1 MTVLLKLLLPLV
13 KSIIKIKNVVL
24 KNILKK
30 SKSIF
35 QNQELYKNV
44 FFFFTP
50 YNGQPNINSKIIW
63 RLVHVLTNRTQ

>member
-1 MTVLLKLLLPLV
+1 MF
-13 KSIIKIKNVVL
+13 
-24 KNILKK
+24 KK

>member
-13 KSIIKIKNVVL
+13 KSIIKIKNVSF
-24 KNILKK
+24 KK

-50 YNGQPNINSKIIW
+50 YNGQPNINSTIW

>member
-24 KNILKK
+24 KNIFKK

-35 QNQELYKNV
+35 QNQELYKNCLL
-44 FFFFTP
+44 FFTP
-50 YNGQPNINSKIIW
+50 YNGQPNINSKIFW

>member
-13 KSIIKIKNVVL
+13 KSIIKIKNVSF
-24 KNILKK
+24 KNFFKK

-44 FFFFTP
+44 FFFLPHTMDS
-50 YNGQPNINSKIIW
+50 QT
-63 RLVHVLTNRTQ
+63 LTQKLFGG